1 VIGERYSKW
10 QRQLDEKVF
19 VPGVLGDH
27 GVGGVVMSSSIL
39 AELLEARNQGTPCV
53 LVTVAAAQGS
63 VPRQAGTKM
72 IVYAGGKISGTIG
85 GGNAEALIVQD
96 ALCCLETGK
105 IELKRYPLREG
116 EPDSFGAI
124 CGGEMTLLI
133 EPQRSGESL
142 YLFGAGHCAAAIARL
157 ARSCELNVFVIE
169 DREDELDTFEPANQ
183 KHLCK
188 SPADFV
194 SQHTW
199 NPTDAIL
206 LVNRNY
212 VMDRET
218 LKAVLV
224 TSGYGYVGMIGSRR
238 KVLKVYDELR
248 QQGVRSESL
257 SQVHAPI
264 GIDIGADSPDEIAI
278 SVLAEVLAVLRKRS
292 GKSMKV
298 DTTQRAVGG

>member
-1 VIGERYSKW
+1 
-10 QRQLDEKVF
+10 
-19 VPGVLGDH
+19 
-27 GVGGVVMSSSIL
+27 MSSSIL

-85 GGNAEALIVQD
+85 GGKAEALIIQD
-96 ALCCLETGK
+96 ALRCLETGK

-116 EPDSFGAI
+116 DPDSFGAI

-157 ARSCELNVFVIE
+157 ARSCDLNVFVIE
-169 DREDELDTFEPANQ
+169 DREDELDTFEHANQ

-212 VMDRET
+212 LLDRET

-248 QQGVRSESL
+248 NLGVKSELL

-292 GKSMKV
+292 GKSMKLE
-298 DTTQRAVGG
+298 TR

>member
-1 VIGERYSKW
+1 VRGNQNGNGSWTK
-10 QRQLDEKVF
+10 KVF
-19 VPGVLGDH
+19 VPGDQGDH

-39 AELLEARNQGTPCV
+39 AELLEARSQGTPCV

-85 GGNAEALIVQD
+85 GGKAEALIIQD
-96 ALCCLETGK
+96 ALRCLETGK

-157 ARSCELNVFVIE
+157 ARSCDLNVFVIE

-218 LKAVLV
+218 LKAVLA

-248 QQGVRSESL
+248 GLGVKSELL

-292 GKSMKV
+292 GKSMKMG
-298 DTTQRAVGG
+298 TT